1 MAIIDTKTLADRLA
15 GSDSFIRTKNG
26 EVKGLAVTTR
36 DNPEAPEIIV
46 VGKGPQIEARAEL
59 FLKSETTVPLYIKQG
74 TNAWA
79 YRSEYRA
86 TYFSRDPAVIEQYR
100 RHRSLEDLAGILFL
114 AEEDDLD
121 APVGAGCWSVD
132 PQVRKAVED
141 AAVQRVITYLEQQT
155 PQFKIQ
161 VRQKDNCGYDLLAT
175 RNDKALRIEVKGTA
189 GTAAAFWLTRNER
202 AGSVHPDWRLALVP
216 NALADKPNEPEFF
229 TALEME
235 SAFELEPYK
244 WRATLKTR

>member
-1 MAIIDTKTLADRLA
+1 MEIIDTKTLAGRLA
-15 GSDSFIRTKNG
+15 GGDFFIRTKKG

-36 DNPEAPEIIV
+36 YNPEAPEVII

-79 YRSEYRA
+79 YRGEYRA
-86 TYFSRDPAVIEQYR
+86 TSFSRDPAVIEQYR
-100 RHRSLEDLAGILFL
+100 RHRSADDLAGILFL
-114 AEEDDLD
+114 AEKDDHD
-121 APVGAGCWSVD
+121 APGGAGSWSID
-132 PQVRKAVED
+132 PQVRKAVE
-141 AAVQRVITYLEQQT
+141 AAAIHRVIAYLEQQS
-155 PQFKIQ
+155 PPFKVQ
-161 VRQKDNCGYDLLAT
+161 DRQKDNCGYDLLAT

-189 GTAAAFWLTRNER
+189 GTVAAFWLSRNEL
-202 AGSVHPDWRLALVP
+202 AGSVHPDWRLAVVS
-216 NALADKPNEPEFF
+216 NALADGPDEPEFF

-235 SAFELEPYK
+235 SAFELEPYE